1 MKYVKKSLIV
11 GTPSV
16 GCVGEPSFFELND
29 NIGFM
34 ICTKKFVVND
44 GTQPIDKGILPDITV
59 EMTYKDYLKIV
70 ILY

>member
-1 MKYVKKSLIV
+1 
-11 GTPSV
+11 
-16 GCVGEPSFFELND
+16 
-29 NIGFM
+29 M